1 MVENEVREQ
10 HTELYHLISNIGNSL
25 DWTYIHSTLLSLN
38 FLDFTSIIP
47 SELVSSIW
55 SIMDTWAESE
65 LSLNKQVNLLKQ
77 MKIKLSLSG
86 FLSKTSDKEEIKR
99 ICGICQESS
108 MFPKFIKAS
117 QSMLEVSNSDY
128 FTASA
133 LKVYEVFSEIRKQ
146 ATGIFM
152 CFERHL
158 KLEKKPNLSEM
169 IDRNFFE
176 CVLSSYKVQLM
187 ADSGTKR
194 VLGNFE
200 KYVKEKVV
208 KDDTIS
214 VAGSAFMS
222 KMKNHYF
229 GQIDQNGERDGY
241 GKIEYSTG
249 DSYEGYWKSG
259 KKHGNGLYRFRGGA
273 SFLGMFVD
281 DVPSGKGQ
289 RTYSSGN
296 FYEGEFLGGKKNGQ
310 GCMRFKNGDV
320 YEGNWNNDDMHGEGT
335 YFWSTGDWFVGRF
348 ERDQRSG
355 PGVLHLVNG
364 DIIEGT
370 WRNNTFDS

>member
-10 HTELYHLISNIGNSL
+10 HTELYNLISKSGNL
-25 DWTYIHSTLLSLN
+25 PDWTFIHNQLLSLN
-38 FLDFTSIIP
+38 FLDFTSTKP

-65 LSLNKQVNLLKQ
+65 LSLNKQFNLLKQ
-77 MKIKLSLSG
+77 MKVKLSLSG
-86 FLSKTSDKEEIKR
+86 FLSQTSDKEEIKE
-99 ICGICQESS
+99 ICQICQKAST
-108 MFPKFIKAS
+108 FPKFIKGC
-117 QSMLEVSNSDY
+117 QSVLEVCNSDY
-128 FTASA
+128 FANSA

-146 ATGIFM
+146 AAGIFM
-152 CFERHL
+152 CFERYL
-158 KLEKKPNLSEM
+158 KIEKSPNLSDL

-187 ADSGTKR
+187 ADAGTKR
-194 VLGNFE
+194 ILGNFE
-200 KYVKEKVV
+200 KYVKEKVA

-214 VAGSAFMS
+214 VAGSAFMN

-229 GQIDQNGERDGY
+229 GQLDKNGERGGY

-249 DSYEGYWKSG
+249 DSYEGYWENG
-259 KKHGNGLYRFRGGA
+259 KKNGNGLYRFRAGG
-273 SFLGMFVD
+273 SFLGSFID
-281 DVPSGKGQ
+281 DVPSGNGQ

-296 FYEGEFLGGKKNGQ
+296 FYEGEFSKGKKNGF
-310 GCMRFKNGDV
+310 GIMRFKNGDV

-335 YFWSTGDWFVGRF
+335 YFWSTGDWFVGKF

-364 DIIEGT
+364 EVVEGS